1 MLIEILATM
10 ASVLVIAGI
19 GTLYGYF
26 RSSDLGTLNKLNLEL
41 FAPLLVF
48 AVLAKQTTSLSEY
61 AELVLAATAVVLGS
75 GAILFPVAK
84 GLNLQVK
91 TFLPPMMFKNSGNMG
106 MPLLILSFGE
116 DILPI
121 AVILSIVG
129 MLLHFSVGLFM
140 LDPKSSILQR
150 LKIPL
155 VFASAAGLVVN
166 IADVYVPA
174 WLLESAELLGGVCI
188 PLMLFSMG
196 VRMIDLDLSGWRLG
210 LLGAI
215 ACPAAGT
222 AMAWPMIA
230 LLDISGIHAAALWVF
245 AALPPAVMNYMV
257 AEQYRQEPH
266 KVASLVLLSN
276 LGSLIVM
283 PVVLGLVFAAGYV

>member
-1 MLIEILATM
+1 MLIQILATM
-10 ASVLVIAGI
+10 ASVLVIAGM
-19 GTLYGYF
+19 GTLYAYF

-48 AVLAKQTTSLSEY
+48 AVLARQTTSLSEY
-61 AELVLAATAVVLGS
+61 TDLVLAASVVVLGS
-75 GAILFPVAK
+75 GVILYPVAK
-84 GLNLQVK
+84 RLNLQVK

-116 DILPI
+116 NILPI

-140 LDPKSSILQR
+140 LDPKSSMLQR

-155 VFASAAGLVVN
+155 VFASVAGLVVN
-166 IADVYVPA
+166 LGDIYVPS

-210 LLGAI
+210 LLGAV
-215 ACPAAGT
+215 ACPAAGLVL
-222 AMAWPMIA
+222 AWPMIH
-230 LLDISGIHAAALWVF
+230 LLEISGVHAAALWVF

-257 AEQYRQEPH
+257 AEQYQQEPH

-276 LGSLIVM
+276 LGSLVVM
-283 PVVLGLVFAAGYV
+283 PIVLGLVFAAGYV

>member
-1 MLIEILATM
+1 MLIQILATM
-10 ASVLVIAGI
+10 ASVLVIAGM
-19 GTLYGYF
+19 GTLYAYF

-48 AVLAKQTTSLSEY
+48 AVLARQTTSLSEY
-61 AELVLAATAVVLGS
+61 TDLVLAASVVVLGS
-75 GAILFPVAK
+75 GVILYPVAK
-84 GLNLQVK
+84 RLNLQVK

-116 DILPI
+116 NILPI

-140 LDPKSSILQR
+140 LDPKSSMLQR

-155 VFASAAGLVVN
+155 VFASVAGLVVN
-166 IADVYVPA
+166 LGDIYVPS

-210 LLGAI
+210 LLGAV
-215 ACPAAGT
+215 ACPATGLVL
-222 AMAWPMIA
+222 AWPMIH
-230 LLDISGIHAAALWVF
+230 LLEISGVHAAALWVF

-257 AEQYRQEPH
+257 AEQYQQEPH

-276 LGSLIVM
+276 LGSLVVM
-283 PVVLGLVFAAGYV
+283 PIVLGLVFAAGYV